1 MINKGAAL
9 ALALALS
16 PASTVTGE
24 GSGTIVVWNR
34 DILAATVAAGAQV
47 YECVENAGRFI
58 CKFRELS
65 ALRSARETT

>member
-16 PASTVTGE
+16 PASAVTGE
-24 GSGTIVVWNR
+24 GPGKIVVWNR
-34 DILAATVAAGAQV
+34 DILAATVAGGAQI
-47 YECVENAGRFI
+47 YECVENAGRLI

-65 ALRSARETT
+65 ALRPAQETT